1 MTSVKTLKVLSI
13 IIILIFLATLL
24 PKCETSSNYF
34 LKIHKE
40 KVERIS
46 GNEED
51 WAINIEGDK
60 YYLITHDIY
69 QEYYSIIESAPQDLL
84 SSEYYMLNAST
95 NEKMYPHKNMYVLTK
110 EGLKKTDKIPEFNL
124 GSNAVRYNNTIYYLL
139 EMPVEE
145 SLTNC
150 MVYNIDNDVAEK
162 GSSGINTTY
171 TYLARFDKPNN
182 RFIIDSSA
190 AYLLSNFNKNYQ
202 TILKEQSNSL
212 GSKRRDYRHYII
224 DHTKNFDCELQF
236 P

>member
-1 MTSVKTLKVLSI
+1 MLSI

-40 KVERIS
+40 KVDDIV
-46 GNEED
+46 GYEED
-51 WAINIEGDK
+51 RALYIEGDK
-60 YYLITHDIY
+60 YYFITHDIY
-69 QEYYSIIESAPQDLL
+69 QEYYSIIESAPRDLL
-84 SSEYYMLNAST
+84 SSEHYILNANT

-110 EGLKKTDKIPEFNL
+110 EGLKRTDKIPEFNL
-124 GSNAVRYNNTIYYLL
+124 ASNAVRYNNTIYYLL
-139 EMPVEE
+139 EMPVENL
-145 SLTNC
+145 LTDC
-150 MVYNIDNDVAEK
+150 IVYNIDNDVAEK
-162 GSSGINTTY
+162 GSSGIDTTY

-190 AYLLSNFNKNYQ
+190 AYLLSDFNKNYQ

-224 DHTKNFDCELQF
+224 DHTKNFDCEFQF

>member
-40 KVERIS
+40 KVEDIS
-46 GNEED
+46 GNEEG

-190 AYLLSNFNKNYQ
+190 AYLLSDYNENYQ
-202 TILKEQSNSL
+202 TILREQSNSL

-224 DHTKNFDCELQF
+224 DHTRKFNCDV
-236 P
+236 

>member
-1 MTSVKTLKVLSI
+1 MIKTRI
-13 IIILIFLATLL
+13 IKGLAIIVVLIFLVALL

-40 KVERIS
+40 KVEDIS
-46 GNEED
+46 GNEEG

-60 YYLITHDIY
+60 YYLITHTVY
-69 QEYYSIIESAPQDLL
+69 QEYYSIIESAPRDLL
-84 SSEYYMLNAST
+84 SYEYYMLNAST

-124 GSNAVRYNNTIYYLL
+124 ATNAVEYNNTIYYLL

-150 MVYNIDNDVAEK
+150 IVYNIDNDVAEK

-190 AYLLSNFNKNYQ
+190 AYLLSDYNENYQ
-202 TILKEQSNSL
+202 TILREQSNSL

-224 DHTKNFDCELQF
+224 DHTRKFNCDV
-236 P
+236 

>member
-40 KVERIS
+40 KVDDIV
-46 GNEED
+46 GYEED
-51 WAINIEGDK
+51 RALYIEGDK
-60 YYLITHDIY
+60 YYFITHDIY
-69 QEYYSIIESAPQDLL
+69 QEYYSIIESAPRDFL
-84 SSEYYMLNAST
+84 SSEHYILNANT

-110 EGLKKTDKIPEFNL
+110 EGLKRTDKIPEFNL
-124 GSNAVRYNNTIYYLL
+124 ASNAVRYDNTIYYLL
-139 EMPVEE
+139 EMPVENL
-145 SLTNC
+145 LTDC
-150 MVYNIDNDVAEK
+150 IVYNIDNDVAEK
-162 GSSGINTTY
+162 GSSGIDTTY

-182 RFIIDSSA
+182 RFIIYWSA
-190 AYLLSNFNKNYQ
+190 AYLLSDFNKNYQ
-202 TILKEQSNSL
+202 TILKKQSNSL

>member
-171 TYLARFDKPNN
+171 TYLARFDKLNN

-190 AYLLSNFNKNYQ
+190 AYLLSDFNRNQRAIWAEQ
-202 TILKEQSNSL
+202 TNNPN
-212 GSKRRDYRHYII
+212 SKRRDYRHYII
-224 DHTKNFDCELQF
+224 DHTKNFDCEL
-236 P
+236 

>member
-1 MTSVKTLKVLSI
+1 MRKPKIIKGFAIVL
-13 IIILIFLATLL
+13 ILIFLAILL

-40 KVERIS
+40 KVEQIS

-60 YYLITHDIY
+60 YYFITHTVY
-69 QEYYSIIESAPQDLL
+69 QEYYSIIESAPRDLL
-84 SSEYYMLNAST
+84 SYEYYMLNANT

-124 GSNAVRYNNTIYYLL
+124 ATNAVEYNNTIYYLL
-139 EMPVEE
+139 KMPREE
-145 SLTNC
+145 RITDC

-162 GSSGINTTY
+162 DSPNIDTDY

-190 AYLLSNFNKNYQ
+190 AYLLSDFNENYQ

-224 DHTKNFDCELQF
+224 DHTKKFNCDI
-236 P
+236 